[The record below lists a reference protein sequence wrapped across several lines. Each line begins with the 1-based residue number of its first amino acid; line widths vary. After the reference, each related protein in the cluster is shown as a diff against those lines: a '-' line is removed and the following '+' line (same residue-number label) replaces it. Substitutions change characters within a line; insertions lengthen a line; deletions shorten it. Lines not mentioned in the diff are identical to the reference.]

1 MKYEKPSMELKWL
14 EAREVFM
21 SGSTTG
27 RVEDGGT
34 GDNSGGFVDGG
45 SDDPNF

>member
-21 SGSTTG
+21 TVS
-27 RVEDGGT
+27 RVTEGEGDGGGF
-34 GDNSGGFVDGG
+34 GDDNANDDGF
-45 SDDPNF
+45 